1 MSDDSGEAYSL
12 KEGRQFQ
19 DKICDL
25 HRYLDVQKRGFSRC
39 LMPKSTS

>member
-1 MSDDSGEAYSL
+1 MSDDNGEAYSL

-25 HRYLDVQKRGFSRC
+25 HRYLDVQKKRS
-39 LMPKSTS
+39 